1 MPAFF
6 LSHVD
11 FKAKEYYGKQGEI
24 QIVASGSQDFKPK
37 DLHSSHKHPTIETGL
52 ISTLAML
59 LFLCYSR
66 TTTAKFHNCNRE
78 AGLFWEEKEGKES
91 KCVLKSS
98 F

>member
-24 QIVASGSQDFKPK
+24 HIVAIGSRYQTQRPK
-37 DLHSSHKHPTIETGL
+37 FISQTFSIEAGL
-52 ISTLAML
+52 ISTLAVL